1 MRVLNHM
8 QRTTSLRILTAAWLG
23 ASIAACGSSTL
34 TAADRR
40 VIADSLARQVRAA
53 YDLSKPDVAQRMLS
67 LYPPAG
73 PVVSASAGRMITSRD
88 TLAMGIKAFWD
99 NVGVNMR
106 QPRWIWDEMVVDV
119 LAPNAAIMTATY
131 HIPHL
136 NPHNEPHVI
145 AGAWTAAFEK
155 RGSRWYVV
163 QEHLS
168 DVPPVP
174 DSAQAAMPPGA
185 AMNGM
190 SPDTGRRPST
200 KPAAQRGL
208 KKPD

>member
-1 MRVLNHM
+1 MPRTVTLRSAVAASFVVL
-8 QRTTSLRILTAAWLG
+8 L
-23 ASIAACGSSTL
+23 AACGSSSL
-34 TAADRR
+34 SPADRR
-40 VIADSLARQVRAA
+40 EIADSLARQVKAA
-53 YDLSKPDVAQRMLS
+53 SDLSRPDVVQRMLS

-73 PVVSASAGRMITSRD
+73 PIVSASAGKMVTSRD

-99 NVGVNMR
+99 YVGVNMR
-106 QPRWIWDEMVVDV
+106 QPQWVWDKMVVDV

-136 NPHNEPHVI
+136 TPQNQPHVI

-168 DVPPVP
+168 DAPTVP
-174 DSAQAAMPPGA
+174 DSAAQAAMPGMAPTVSPQPRPHGA
-185 AMNGM
+185 D
-190 SPDTGRRPST
+190 PRRP
-200 KPAAQRGL
+200 
-208 KKPD
+208 

>member
-1 MRVLNHM
+1 
-8 QRTTSLRILTAAWLG
+8 
-23 ASIAACGSSTL
+23 
-34 TAADRR
+34 
-40 VIADSLARQVRAA
+40 
-53 YDLSKPDVAQRMLS
+53 MLS

-73 PVVSASAGRMITSRD
+73 PVVSASAGRMTTSRD

-106 QPRWIWDEMVVDV
+106 QPQWVWDKMVVDV
-119 LAPNAAIMTATY
+119 LAPNAAVMTATY

-136 NPHNEPHVI
+136 TPQNQPHVI

-168 DVPPVP
+168 DVPTVP
-174 DSAQAAMPPGA
+174 DSTAQPGVQPGATMPGMTMPPKTA
-185 AMNGM
+185 
-190 SPDTGRRPST
+190 T
-200 KPAAQRGL
+200 PATPKRGT
-208 KKPD
+208 KKPR

>member
-1 MRVLNHM
+1 MKISALRVIA
-8 QRTTSLRILTAAWLG
+8 SIASIGLT
-23 ASIAACGSSTL
+23 ASIAACSASPTL
-34 TAADRR
+34 TPTERR
-40 VIADSLARQVRAA
+40 DIADSLARQVKAA
-53 YDLSKPDVAQRMLS
+53 YDLSKPDVQQRMLS
-67 LYPPAG
+67 LYPPSG
-73 PVVSASAGRMITSRD
+73 PIVSAASGRMITSRD

-106 QPRWIWDEMVVDV
+106 QPQWVWDQMVVDV

-136 NPHNEPHVI
+136 TPQNQPHVL

-168 DVPPVP
+168 DVPTLPAP
-174 DSAQAAMPPGA
+174 DSTAAKMVMPGMQAPP
-185 AMNGM
+185 
-190 SPDTGRRPST
+190 
-200 KPAAQRGL
+200 K
-208 KKPD
+208 KKP

>member
-1 MRVLNHM
+1 
-8 QRTTSLRILTAAWLG
+8 
-23 ASIAACGSSTL
+23 
-34 TAADRR
+34 
-40 VIADSLARQVRAA
+40 
-53 YDLSKPDVAQRMLS
+53 MLS

-73 PVVSASAGRMITSRD
+73 PIVSASAGHMITSRD

-99 NVGVNMR
+99 NVGINMR
-106 QPRWIWDEMVVDV
+106 QPQWVWDNMVVDV

-136 NPHNEPHVI
+136 NPHNQPHVI

-168 DVPPVP
+168 DVPPMP
-174 DSAQAAMPPGA
+174 DSATAATQPGEAMP
-185 AMNGM
+185 GM
-190 SPDTGRRPST
+190 SMPPATARPS
-200 KPAAQRGL
+200 PQSGA

>member
-1 MRVLNHM
+1 MIACFRAAAIGF
-8 QRTTSLRILTAAWLG
+8 TLT
-23 ASIAACGSSTL
+23 IAACASSTL
-34 TAADRR
+34 SPEDRR
-40 VIADSLARQVRAA
+40 TIADSLARQVKAA

-73 PVVSASAGRMITSRD
+73 SIVSASAGRMTTSRD

-106 QPRWIWDEMVVDV
+106 QPQWVWDKMVVDV
-119 LAPNAAIMTATY
+119 LAPNAAVMTATY

-136 NPHNEPHVI
+136 TPQNQPHVI

-168 DVPPVP
+168 DVPTAP
-174 DSAQAAMPPGA
+174 DSTARPGMQPGATMPGMTMPPKTATPGT
-185 AMNGM
+185 
-190 SPDTGRRPST
+190 P
-200 KPAAQRGL
+200 KRGSRN
-208 KKPD
+208 PR

>member
-1 MRVLNHM
+1 MKTR
-8 QRTTSLRILTAAWLG
+8 SLRILAALWVAVSL
-23 ASIAACGSSTL
+23 AACGPQTL
-34 TAADRR
+34 SADDRR
-40 VIADSLARQVRAA
+40 SIADSLARQVKAA
-53 YDLSKPDVAQRMLS
+53 SDLSQPDVVQRMLS

-73 PVVSASAGRMITSRD
+73 PIVSASAGHMTTSRD

-99 NVGVNMR
+99 YVGVNMR
-106 QPRWIWDEMVVDV
+106 QPQWVWDKMIVDV

-136 NPHNEPHVI
+136 TPQNQPHVI

-168 DVPPVP
+168 DVPVVH
-174 DSAQAAMPPGA
+174 DSTQAASTMPGMAPGA
-185 AMNGM
+185 TMPKTPVQAPPRQG
-190 SPDTGRRPST
+190 S
-200 KPAAQRGL
+200 
-208 KKPD
+208 KKPF

>member
-1 MRVLNHM
+1 MK
-8 QRTTSLRILTAAWLG
+8 RTTPLRLAAAMLAAASLAG
-23 ASIAACGSSTL
+23 CDPSSLSAT
-34 TAADRR
+34 DRR
-40 VIADSLARQVRAA
+40 AIADSLARQVRAA
-53 YDLSKPDVAQRMLS
+53 YDLSRPDVAQRMLS

-73 PVVSASAGRMITSRD
+73 PIVSAAAGHMITSRD

-106 QPRWIWDEMVVDV
+106 QPQWIWDQMVVDV
-119 LAPNAAIMTATY
+119 LAPNAAVMTATY

-168 DVPPVP
+168 DLPAPP
-174 DSAQAAMPPGA
+174 DSTAQAAMP
-185 AMNGM
+185 GM
-190 SPDTGRRPST
+190 SPGATAPP
-200 KPAAQRGL
+200 KPQSGS
-208 KKPD
+208 KKPN

>member
-1 MRVLNHM
+1 MNIPA
-8 QRTTSLRILTAAWLG
+8 LRAIAWASLTAA
-23 ASIAACGSSTL
+23 IVACSSSTTL
-34 TAADRR
+34 TSAERKD
-40 VIADSLARQVRAA
+40 IADSLARQVKAA
-53 YDLSKPDVAQRMLS
+53 YDLSKPDLSQRMLS

-73 PVVSASAGRMITSRD
+73 PIVSAAAGRMTTSRD

-106 QPRWIWDEMVVDV
+106 QPQWVWDQMVVDV
-119 LAPNAAIMTATY
+119 LAPNAAVMTATY

-136 NPHNEPHVI
+136 TPRNEPHVI

-168 DVPPVP
+168 DVPPAPAP
-174 DSAQAAMPPGA
+174 DSTAKTAMP
-185 AMNGM
+185 GM
-190 SPDTGRRPST
+190 
-200 KPAAQRGL
+200 PAPPK
-208 KKPD
+208 KKP

>member
-1 MRVLNHM
+1 MR
-8 QRTTSLRILTAAWLG
+8 RTKPLTTIVAAWS
-23 ASIAACGSSTL
+23 AVSIAACTSQTL
-34 TAADRR
+34 TSEDRR
-40 VIADSLARQVRAA
+40 AIADSLARQVKAA
-53 YDLSKPDVAQRMLS
+53 SDLSQPDVVQRMLS

-73 PVVSASAGRMITSRD
+73 PIVSASAGRMITSRD

-106 QPRWIWDEMVVDV
+106 QPQWVWDKMVVDV
-119 LAPNAAIMTATY
+119 LAPNAAVMTATY

-136 NPHNEPHVI
+136 TPQNQPHVI

-168 DVPPVP
+168 DVPAVP
-174 DSAQAAMPPGA
+174 DSAALA
-185 AMNGM
+185 
-190 SPDTGRRPST
+190 
-200 KPAAQRGL
+200 AAQRDSTGSR
-208 KKPD
+208 PPHRRGADQRRP

>member
-1 MRVLNHM
+1 MR
-8 QRTTSLRILTAAWLG
+8 RTTSFRILAAACLTAA
-23 ASIAACGSSTL
+23 ITACDSSTL
-34 TAADRR
+34 SSGDRR
-40 VIADSLARQVRAA
+40 AIADSLARQVRAA

-73 PVVSASAGRMITSRD
+73 PIVSASAGRMITSRD

-106 QPRWIWDEMVVDV
+106 QPQWVWDEMVVDV
-119 LAPNAAIMTATY
+119 LAPNAAVMTATY

-136 NPHNEPHVI
+136 TPRNEPHVI

-168 DVPPVP
+168 DVPTLP
-174 DSAQAAMPPGA
+174 DSAQAAMPPGGT
-185 AMNGM
+185 MPGM
-190 SPDTGRRPST
+190 SPS
-200 KPAAQRGL
+200 

>member
-1 MRVLNHM
+1 MNISALRV
-8 QRTTSLRILTAAWLG
+8 I
-23 ASIAACGSSTL
+23 ASIGFAASISACSASPTL
-34 TAADRR
+34 TPTERR
-40 VIADSLARQVRAA
+40 DIADSLARQVKAA
-53 YDLSKPDVAQRMLS
+53 YDLSKPDVEQRMLS
-67 LYPPAG
+67 LYPPSG
-73 PVVSASAGRMITSRD
+73 PIVSAAAGRMITSRD

-106 QPRWIWDEMVVDV
+106 QPQWVWDQMVVDV

-136 NPHNEPHVI
+136 TPRNQPHVL

-168 DVPPVP
+168 DVPPPPAP
-174 DSAQAAMPPGA
+174 DSTAAKMAMP
-185 AMNGM
+185 GM
-190 SPDTGRRPST
+190 QAPP
-200 KPAAQRGL
+200 
-208 KKPD
+208 KKTP

>member
-1 MRVLNHM
+1 MRCCRAAAIGLTLV
-8 QRTTSLRILTAAWLG
+8 TAAC
-23 ASIAACGSSTL
+23 ASSTL
-34 TAADRR
+34 SPEDRR

-73 PVVSASAGRMITSRD
+73 PIVSASAGRMTTSRD

-106 QPRWIWDEMVVDV
+106 QPQWVWDNMVVDV
-119 LAPNAAIMTATY
+119 LAPNAAVMTATY

-136 NPHNEPHVI
+136 TPQNQPHVI

-168 DVPPVP
+168 DVPTVP
-174 DSAQAAMPPGA
+174 DSTAQPGATMPGMTMPPKA
-185 AMNGM
+185 AAPGT
-190 SPDTGRRPST
+190 P
-200 KPAAQRGL
+200 KRGT
-208 KKPD
+208 KKPR

>member
-1 MRVLNHM
+1 MR
-8 QRTTSLRILTAAWLG
+8 RTTSFRILA
-23 ASIAACGSSTL
+23 AACLSAAITACDSSTL
-34 TAADRR
+34 SSGDRR
-40 VIADSLARQVRAA
+40 AIADSLARQVRAA

-73 PVVSASAGRMITSRD
+73 PIVSASAGRMITSRD

-106 QPRWIWDEMVVDV
+106 QPQWIWDEMVVDV
-119 LAPNAAIMTATY
+119 LAPNAAVMTATY
-131 HIPHL
+131 HVPHL
-136 NPHNEPHVI
+136 TPRNEPHVI

-168 DVPPVP
+168 DVPTLP
-174 DSAQAAMPPGA
+174 DSAQAAMTPGA
-185 AMNGM
+185 TMPGM
-190 SPDTGRRPST
+190 SPSTATQPSGT
-200 KPAAQRGL
+200 KPAPQRGA

>member
-1 MRVLNHM
+1 MR
-8 QRTTSLRILTAAWLG
+8 RSPPPFRIAVVAYF
-23 ASIAACGSSTL
+23 AMSVAACSSSTL
-34 TAADRR
+34 TADDRR
-40 VIADSLARQVRAA
+40 EIADSLARQVKAA
-53 YDLSKPDVAQRMLS
+53 SDLSKPDVVQRMLS

-73 PVVSASAGRMITSRD
+73 PIVSASAGRMITSRD

-106 QPRWIWDEMVVDV
+106 QPQWVWDKMVVDV

-136 NPHNEPHVI
+136 TPLNQPHVI

-168 DVPPVP
+168 DVPTVP
-174 DSAQAAMPPGA
+174 DSAAQAAQAMRDSMESRPPHRRG
-185 AMNGM
+185 G
-190 SPDTGRRPST
+190 DQRRP
-200 KPAAQRGL
+200 
-208 KKPD
+208 

>member
-1 MRVLNHM
+1 MP
-8 QRTTSLRILTAAWLG
+8 RTNSLPLRIVV
-23 ASIAACGSSTL
+23 ASLVGLVAACTPPSLS
-34 TAADRR
+34 ADDRR
-40 VIADSLARQVRAA
+40 AIADSLARQVKAA
-53 YDLSKPDVAQRMLS
+53 YDLSKPGVAQRMLS

-73 PVVSASAGRMITSRD
+73 PIVSASAGRMITSRD

-106 QPRWIWDEMVVDV
+106 QPEWIWDKMVVDV
-119 LAPNAAIMTATY
+119 LAPNAAVMTATY

-136 NPHNEPHVI
+136 TPQNQLHVI

-168 DVPPVP
+168 DVPTMP
-174 DSAQAAMPPGA
+174 DSAVQSAGGRDSTGSRPPHRHG
-185 AMNGM
+185 GD
-190 SPDTGRRPST
+190 PRRP
-200 KPAAQRGL
+200 
-208 KKPD
+208 